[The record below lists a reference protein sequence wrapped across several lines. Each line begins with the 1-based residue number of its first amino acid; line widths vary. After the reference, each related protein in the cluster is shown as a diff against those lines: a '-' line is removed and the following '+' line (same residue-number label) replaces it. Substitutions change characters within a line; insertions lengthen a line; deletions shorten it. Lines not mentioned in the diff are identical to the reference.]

1 MEAVMAY
8 LRLAAIC
15 AAAALLWCGSVL
27 AKDENPG
34 RADGQPAAGQEKPSH
49 PARPPEGMRDE
60 GREGHRPPMRV
71 PNIFRNVTDQDIAD
85 IFAFVDEYMPW
96 MRPDLEKVRD
106 TDFDHFRQVCRNLRF
121 EIAQLKNF
129 KTQDEAAFRKAIEE
143 KQLRYRAQDLAAKAR
158 AATDPKEREAL
169 VEALRGVVDQLLSAE
184 FTTRAAQIRQLEHRL
199 DDLRQDLKQREASRQ
214 TAVNNRIEELLKPKG
229 PDAFPG
235 FSEKRSESPSR
246 PADKPRQPEK
256 SQK

>member
-1 MEAVMAY
+1 MAY

-15 AAAALLWCGSVL
+15 ATAALLCCGSVL
-27 AKDENPG
+27 AKEEKPV
-34 RADGQPAAGQEKPSH
+34 RADGQPSAGQEKPSH
-49 PARPPEGMRDE
+49 PTRPPEGMREE
-60 GREGHRPPMRV
+60 GRDGHRPPMRV
-71 PNIFRNVTDQDIAD
+71 PPIFRNVTDQDIAD

-96 MRPDLEKVRD
+96 MRPDLEKIRD

-121 EIAQLKNF
+121 EIAQLKNL

-143 KQLRYRAQDLAAKAR
+143 KQLRYRTQDLAAKAR

-184 FTTRAAQIRQLEHRL
+184 FATRAAQVRQLERRL

-214 TAVNNRIEELLKPKG
+214 AVVNNRIEELLKQKG
-229 PDAFPG
+229 PDAFSG
-235 FSEKRSESPSR
+235 FSDRGSEPPSR
-246 PADKPRQPEK
+246 PGGKPRPPEK